1 MTAPGSSA
9 APYDALLL
17 CSFGGPNAEED
28 VLPFLRNVVRGK
40 GVPEERLAEVGEH
53 YFAFGGKSPI
63 NEQNLALR
71 SALSAELADRGVSLP
86 VLWGNRNWHPYTRDV
101 LRDAVAFG
109 ARRILVLITSAYA
122 SYSGSRQY
130 REHLAAAVADLGAEG
145 EELQI
150 DVLRPFF
157 NDPGFIDANVAAIR
171 DAIGEVAG
179 ERAAGAQVP
188 MERAP
193 AAQVPTERA
202 TGAQVP
208 GERAQGQQPGGAQ
221 APRDEQGVHV
231 AYVTHSIPTT
241 MQQASAVTGPG
252 YREQHQDV
260 QAVIDADLR
269 AAGVTLRSSLS
280 YCSRSGDPRTPWLE
294 PDINDH
300 LADLAAQGV
309 SRVVIAPVGFISD
322 HMEVAWDL
330 QTEALQTAQ
339 DLGLQAACATTAGT
353 HPAFVAGLVDMVLE
367 RAARERGQKVQIPLR
382 GQLPAFPDVAPPDSC
397 RMRHGEVTGIPVV
410 AGTAD

>member
-1 MTAPGSSA
+1 MSLPDGPSA

-17 CSFGGPNAEED
+17 CSFGGPNASED

-40 GVPEERLAEVGEH
+40 GVPEERLAAVGEH
-53 YFAFGGKSPI
+53 YYAFGGKSPI

-71 SALSAELADRGVSLP
+71 SALSAELRARGVDLP

-130 REHLAAAVADLGAEG
+130 REHLAAAVADLGPQG
-145 EELQI
+145 QGLQI

-157 NDPGFIDANVAAIR
+157 NDPGFIDANLAAIR
-171 DAIGEVAG
+171 
-179 ERAAGAQVP
+179 AA
-188 MERAP
+188 MDR
-193 AAQVPTERA
+193 
-202 TGAQVP
+202 VP
-208 GERAQGQQPGGAQ
+208 GT
-221 APRDEQGVHV
+221 DEDVHI

-252 YREQHQDV
+252 YREQHEDV
-260 QAVIDADLR
+260 RAVIDADLR
-269 AAGVTLRSSLS
+269 AGGVVLTSSLS
-280 YCSRSGDPRTPWLE
+280 YCSRSGSPHTPWLE

-300 LADLAAQGV
+300 LTDLAAQGV
-309 SRVVIAPVGFISD
+309 GPVVIAPIGFISD

-330 QTEALQTAQ
+330 QTEALQTAR
-339 DLGLQAACATTAGT
+339 DLGLSAACASTAGID
-353 HPAFVAGLVDMVLE
+353 PAFVTGLVDLALE
-367 RAARERGQKVQIPLR
+367 RAARERGQDPPVPVR
-382 GQLPAFPDVAPPDSC
+382 GGLAPFPDEAPPGSC
-397 RMRHGEVTGIPVV
+397 RMRHEEVTGVPVV
-410 AGTAD
+410 AGAAD

>member
-1 MTAPGSSA
+1 MTHA
-9 APYDALLL
+9 AVPYDALLL

-40 GVPEERLAEVGEH
+40 GVPEARLAEVGEH

-71 SALSAELADRGVSLP
+71 AALAAELRARGVELP
-86 VLWGNRNWHPYTRDV
+86 VLWGNRNWHPYTTDT

-109 ARRILVLITSAYA
+109 ARRILVLVTSAYA

-145 EELQI
+145 EGLVI

-157 NDPGFIDANVAAIR
+157 NDPGFIAANVHTIT
-171 DAIGEVAG
+171 DAVG
-179 ERAAGAQVP
+179 QVP
-188 MERAP
+188 EAD
-193 AAQVPTERA
+193 A
-202 TGAQVP
+202 
-208 GERAQGQQPGGAQ
+208 
-221 APRDEQGVHV
+221 GVHI

-241 MQQASAVTGPG
+241 MQQASEVTGPG
-252 YREQHQDV
+252 YRQQHEDV
-260 QAVIDADLR
+260 RAVIDADLR
-269 AAGVTLRSSLS
+269 AAGVEVSSSLS
-280 YCSRSGDPRTPWLE
+280 YCSRSGSPHTPWLE

-300 LADLAAQGV
+300 LAELAGAGTQ
-309 SRVVIAPVGFISD
+309 RVVIAPIGFISD

-330 QTEALQTAQ
+330 QTEALETAAE
-339 DLGLQAACATTAGT
+339 LGLQAACATTAGT
-353 HPAFVAGLVDMVLE
+353 HPAFVSGLVDLVLE
-367 RAARERGQKVQIPLR
+367 RAGRERGEDPDVVVR
-382 GQLPAFPDVAPPDSC
+382 GELAAFPDEAPPGSC

>member
-1 MTAPGSSA
+1 MTSMPGPSA

-71 SALSAELADRGVSLP
+71 AALARELTERGTHLP
-86 VLWGNRNWHPYTRDV
+86 VLWGNRNWHPYTTDT

-109 ARRILVLITSAYA
+109 AQRILVLITSAYA

-130 REHLAAAVADLGAEG
+130 REHLAASVADLGVEG
-145 EELQI
+145 EGLQI

-171 DAIGEVAG
+171 DAV
-179 ERAAGAQVP
+179 
-188 MERAP
+188 
-193 AAQVPTERA
+193 
-202 TGAQVP
+202 AQVP
-208 GERAQGQQPGGAQ
+208 GAQ
-221 APRDEQGVHV
+221 DGVHI

-241 MQQASAVTGPG
+241 MQQASGVTGPG
-252 YREQHQDV
+252 YREQHEDV
-260 QAVIDADLR
+260 RAVIDNDLR
-269 AAGVTLRSSLS
+269 EAGITLTSSSLS

-300 LADLAAQGV
+300 LADLREQGIQ
-309 SRVVIAPVGFISD
+309 RVVIAPIGFISD

-330 QTEALQTAQ
+330 QTEAMETATE
-339 DLGLQAACATTAGT
+339 LGLQAACATTAGT
-353 HPAFVAGLVDMVLE
+353 HPRFVSGLVDMVLE
-367 RAARERGQKVQIPLR
+367 RAARERGEDVTIPLR
-382 GQLPAFPDVAPPDSC
+382 GDLPAFPDEAPPGSC
-397 RMRHGEVTGIPVV
+397 RMRHGEVTGIPVL

>member
-1 MTAPGSSA
+1 MTGPA

-17 CSFGGPNAEED
+17 CSFGGPNAAED

-40 GVPEERLAEVGEH
+40 GVPEERLEAVGEH

-71 SALSAELADRGVSLP
+71 AALIDELRGRGIDLP

-109 ARRILVLITSAYA
+109 ARRILVLVTSAYA

-130 REHLAAAVADLGAEG
+130 REHLAAAVADLGADG
-145 EELQI
+145 ADLQI

-157 NDPGFIDANVAAIR
+157 NDPGFLEANTAQI
-171 DAIGEVAG
+171 
-179 ERAAGAQVP
+179 RAAA
-188 MERAP
+188 E
-193 AAQVPTERA
+193 
-202 TGAQVP
+202 QVP
-208 GERAQGQQPGGAQ
+208 GAE
-221 APRDEQGVHV
+221 DGVHI

-252 YREQHQDV
+252 YAEQHEDV
-260 QAVIDADLR
+260 RAVIDEALR
-269 AAGVTLRSSLS
+269 SPSAGGPGLDVTSSLS

-300 LADLAAQGV
+300 LAELSRAGV
-309 SRVVIAPVGFISD
+309 RHVVIAPIGFISD

-330 QTEALQTAQ
+330 QTEALATAR
-339 DLGLQAACATTAGT
+339 DLGMSAACATTAGT
-353 HPAFVAGLVDMVLE
+353 HPAFVTGLVDLVLE
-367 RAARERGQKVQIPLR
+367 RAARERGESPEVVVR
-382 GQLPAFPDVAPPDSC
+382 GQLPAFPDEAPPGSC
-397 RMRHGEVTGIPVV
+397 RMRHGEVSGIPVV